1 MSTPTRLLSAV
12 VALCS
17 ATLLGSCS
25 IDLLNTRAAHELAQ
39 KAQPS
44 GSVYTGW
51 RVFQDKCA
59 SCHGPAGLGTAAAPN
74 LLPKVRDIGPRQAR
88 KQNKP
93 ESTSTAFPPEPRQP
107 ARRASRTASRLV
119 TGRGSRRHRPRF
131 AREFR
136 PARAP
141 SPEGR
146 RSRRPWFHPAP
157 PPSTPRRPSPCGAS
171 RPTSSTAARGSVIV
185 RERRRARRP
194 R

>member
-1 MSTPTRLLSAV
+1 MSTPTRFLSAV

-74 LLPKVRDIGPRQAR
+74 LLPKVRDIGPRQFVDIVLR
-88 KQNKP
+88 RYDWNI
-93 ESTSTAFPPEPRQP
+93 PPDRIASQGAGREALLEQLVQRQDYMLTMPVWQGEPRVS
-107 ARRASRTASRLV
+107 AHIVDLYAYLL
-119 TGRGSRRHRPRF
+119 
-131 AREFR
+131 
-136 PARAP
+136 ARA
-141 SPEGR
+141 EGKQDTD
-146 RSRRPWFHPAP
+146 RPQP
-157 PPSTPRRPSPCGAS
+157 
-171 RPTSSTAARGSVIV
+171 
-185 RERRRARRP
+185 
-194 R
+194 